1 MKKKMVNAVALMMLG
16 ILAVSGCGG
25 SGNTT
30 EDGSN
35 EKTANSEES
44 SDGKTVINFY
54 YWDEGQKEG
63 MDDLIALFEES
74 QDEVVVEST
83 IVPWGEY
90 WTKLQTALPTGTG
103 PDVFWMNM
111 DAPTYIDA
119 GLLLDL
125 TDALES
131 AGVDMSKYPE
141 AVTEMYESDGK
152 IYGVP
157 KDYDGMALYYN
168 KAIFDEMEVEYPQ
181 AGWTWDDLLEK
192 AQALTNDSHYGFVAR
207 SDGNSGYQN
216 FVYQNGGSLTDENDM
231 PQVNTKE
238 VAEALQFEHDLM
250 YKYKVSP
257 TGAELLEFAADDMF
271 VAGQAAM
278 ITSGSWS
285 IQTYVDALGA
295 DCQVAELPVKVTQG
309 ATTHGLAYCVAANSS
324 NKEAALKF
332 VEFAAS
338 KEAQE
343 ATAKAAIPAYEGAAD
358 IWKELYPDQDV
369 QILLDSVEYAS
380 PNPYYANNNSEV
392 AQIFTDTISAIWT
405 DENADIQSMLDDAQ
419 EKMMETVNKE

>member
-25 SGNTT
+25 SGSTT
-30 EDGSN
+30 ENSSS
-35 EKTANSEES
+35 ETAANSEES
-44 SDGKTVINFY
+44 SGEKTVINFY

-74 QDEVVVEST
+74 QDEVIVEST

-295 DCQVAELPVKVTQG
+295 DCQIAELPVKVTKG

-324 NKEAALKF
+324 NKEAAIKF

-380 PNPYYANNNSEV
+380 PNPYYANNDSEV

>member
-25 SGNTT
+25 SGSTT
-30 EDGSN
+30 ENSSN
-35 EKTANSEES
+35 ETAENSEES
-44 SDGKTVINFY
+44 SGEKTVINFY

-111 DAPTYIDA
+111 DAPTYINA

-168 KAIFDEMEVEYPQ
+168 KAIFDEMGVEYPQ

-295 DCQVAELPVKVTQG
+295 DCQVAELPVQVTQG